1 MNTIDSRYNN
11 VTRIYKCID
20 NTIDTITDFRDN
32 LMPQKF
38 IRMVILEFTH
48 SAFSE
53 GGFTVQFLA
62 FKTKHTS
69 YKFRLNLL
77 TYKLIFLI

>member
-38 IRMVILEFTH
+38 IRMVILEFAQT
-48 SAFSE
+48 SFSE
-53 GGFTVQFLA
+53 EGFMVHFIA

-69 YKFRLNLL
+69 NKLRLNLL
-77 TYKLIFLI
+77 TYKLIFLF